1 MIQEILEKS
10 RVHNVKVV
18 GEDEATDRN
27 IDIQAQVHMRMR
39 EGENPLAPSLPCTPS
54 NQLEITVL

>member
-27 IDIQAQVHMRMR
+27 IDVQAQVHMYVM
-39 EGENPLAPSLPCTPS
+39 EQDDGGTL
-54 NQLEITVL
+54 QW

>member
-1 MIQEILEKS
+1 MTDAGKVIGKKGNVIQEILEKS

-27 IDIQAQVHMRMR
+27 IDVQAQVR
-39 EGENPLAPSLPCTPS
+39 A
-54 NQLEITVL
+54 I